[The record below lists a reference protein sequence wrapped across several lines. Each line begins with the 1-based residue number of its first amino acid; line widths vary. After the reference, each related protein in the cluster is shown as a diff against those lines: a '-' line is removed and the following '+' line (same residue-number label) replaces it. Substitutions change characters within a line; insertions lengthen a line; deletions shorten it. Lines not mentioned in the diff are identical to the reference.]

1 MTVAEYRDQLAACNF
16 RVPEQV
22 SNLVTSSY
30 TNVMFNKM
38 VVQKHLKN
46 AVGAY
51 NYFSG
56 FFNTGMWADGQGTD
70 EVREYATDVYIPYT
84 FSHFVRTMQLCDPN
98 NANEC
103 NTDYCKVPQGGRGTL
118 PGIYMYKWGFET
130 ERDCIANI
138 RSIRDFE
145 FWASQ
150 VTKARTQVDEQV
162 MNMFYTM
169 AAIKTA
175 GHKVVFQGERNSAG
189 QLMPVYSANARNPFR
204 SFNYN
209 YMEEL
214 FPAAIPETMVPM
226 DIQYLEKLAR
236 HWTQF
241 QNGNEIARGSRGQ
254 LIWELWYGDD
264 YYQEQAINNADYM
277 EKIKLTEPAN
287 LFAGYSLQSNPREVI
302 GNWATKIMPWL
313 PRFAPS
319 TGGGIIPVDSM
330 EAVPIEVNNEF
341 VPSREFDNAPIGL
354 ALIASKKQ
362 GTVLK
367 RPALTKSGAGFPIL
381 PITGDGGW
389 MIRNDYDKD
398 CNKDLNQPYSQK
410 RFEMGFRMDDPDA
423 AMAIL
428 YRRRL
433 FNLRPTN
440 ECDLAPI
447 FSVAPKEVDCSLTN
461 IGCEDNKKRA
471 SESVTQTDFS
481 KAVICNSVSC
491 GSDTLIRIKVERIAN
506 QPAFNSLGCECG
518 DTVDALVYDEDGVFV
533 RSQTAV
539 VQDLSLIF
547 PYGYAWIELGQ
558 ALEAGECIKGIL
570 CRDNTPWLGNVIDS
584 WDSTDEGFEDLVGV
598 RFMLDSQ
605 LGSCDVGDNVVVRFY
620 DAAGTLLGTDNSV
633 TIAEADHAHYLY
645 RVTGLTDDLKVQYP
659 TQASVTVDCD

>member
-1 MTVAEYRDQLAACNF
+1 
-16 RVPEQV
+16 
-22 SNLVTSSY
+22 
-30 TNVMFNKM
+30 M

-46 AVGAY
+46 PVGAF

-56 FFNTGMWADGQGTD
+56 FFNTAIWGDGQGTD
-70 EVREYATDVYIPYT
+70 EVREYASDVYIPYT

-118 PGIYMYKWGFET
+118 PGIHMYKWGFET

-150 VTKARTQVDEQV
+150 VTRARTQVDEQV

-175 GHKVVFQGERNSAG
+175 GHKVVFQGERDAQG
-189 QLMPVYSANARNPFR
+189 RLMPVYSANPRNPFR

-209 YMEEL
+209 YIEEL
-214 FPAAIPETMVPM
+214 FPAAVPDTMLPM

-277 EKIKLTEPAN
+277 EKIKMTEPAN

-319 TGGGIIPVDSM
+319 TGGGIIPVDSH
-330 EAVPIEVNNEF
+330 EAVPIEVNNEY

-389 MIRNDYDKD
+389 IIRNDYDKD

-423 AMAIL
+423 SMAIL

-447 FSVAPKEVDCSLTN
+447 FAIDPKEVDCSLTT

-481 KAVICNSVSC
+481 KAIICSNVSC
-491 GSDTLIRIKVERIAN
+491 GDDKLIRIKVERLAN
-506 QPAFNSLGCECG
+506 KPGFNSLGCECG
-518 DTVDALVYDEDGVFV
+518 DTVDVLVYDDEGNFD
-533 RSQTAV
+533 RRQSAV
-539 VQDLSLIF
+539 VKDLSLIF
-547 PYGYAWIELGQ
+547 PYGYAWIELGT
-558 ALEAGECIKGIL
+558 ALAPGECIKGLL
-570 CRDNTPWLGNVIDS
+570 CLDSTPDEGNVVDAWDNTDS
-584 WDSTDEGFEDLVGV
+584 GFEDLVGV
-598 RFMLDSQ
+598 QYMLDSQ
-605 LGSCDVGDNVVVRFY
+605 LACEEGDDVVVEWF
-620 DAAGTLLGTDNSV
+620 DANGVSLGTDTG
-633 TIAEADHAHYLY
+633 TIAEADHAHYMY
-645 RVTGLTDDLKVQYP
+645 RITGFTSKTPYP
-659 TQASVTVDCD
+659 GEQASVKVTCD